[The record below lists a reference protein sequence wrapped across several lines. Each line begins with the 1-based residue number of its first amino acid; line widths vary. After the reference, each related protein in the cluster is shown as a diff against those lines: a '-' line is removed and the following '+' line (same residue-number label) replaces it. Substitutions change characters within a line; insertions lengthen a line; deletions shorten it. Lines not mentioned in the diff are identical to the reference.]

1 MSYFRASNCNVT
13 VGLFFPLFSVNS
25 ISYTSGSFGMRKIV
39 CGGVGVGPPPPQY
52 CTSPVRQEQMLSFK
66 AGGGVLWGFTCV
78 VY

>member
-13 VGLFFPLFSVNS
+13 VSLFFPLFSVNS

-39 CGGVGVGPPPPQY
+39 CGGVGVVPPPQY

-66 AGGGVLWGFTCV
+66 AGGGLLWGFTCV